1 MGRYTIR
8 ICENGEWYSDAQSNI
23 IEVILG
29 EYEDMLRVWKSYE
42 EITAVAVIDNATGEA
57 IQMWKRSK

>member
-1 MGRYTIR
+1 MRKWGI
-8 ICENGEWYSDAQSNI
+8 QSNI

-57 IQMWKRSK
+57 IQMWERSK